1 MTASGTT
8 NEDCRA
14 TLQAPA
20 HLIPAS
26 SSKALADAQGRK
38 VGYLRLSLTPACP
51 MRCTYCRPNVIK
63 DMPGEQRMSADTIE
77 TMVRHLV
84 VRWGLRKVRLTG
96 GEPTVRRDLLEII
109 KRLSHIEGLDDLAMT
124 TNGLT
129 LARHASAFRRAG
141 LQRVNV
147 SLDSL
152 RPDTFARMTGVRG
165 PQRVVAGI
173 HAAMKAGLA
182 PIRLNTVVLAG
193 ENDAEAPE
201 LVRFAAGRGL
211 EIRFIELMPMG
222 PLANQWAERFVPEA
236 AMREQ
241 IDPIVD
247 EWSAIDQGH
256 DSARRYRL
264 RLRDGRSVV
273 VGFITPMSCHFC
285 AACNRLR
292 LTASGDVYP
301 CLMDEPRGNIMDT
314 LTPNFD
320 AERFDAGLRAA
331 LQAKATV
338 HPVTGFTTMT
348 VLGG

>member
-1 MTASGTT
+1 MLS
-8 NEDCRA
+8 D
-14 TLQAPA
+14 P
-20 HLIPAS
+20 H
-26 SSKALADAQGRK
+26 GRQI
-38 VGYLRLSLTPACP
+38 GYLRLSLTPACP

-84 VRWGLRKVRLTG
+84 TRWGLRKVRLTG
-96 GEPTVRRDLLEII
+96 GEPTVRRDLMEII
-109 KRLSHIEGLDDLAMT
+109 HRLSRINGLEDLAMT

-129 LARHASAFRRAG
+129 LARHAGAFRQAG
-141 LQRVNV
+141 LQRVNI

-152 RPDTFARMTGVRG
+152 RPDTFARMTGVKG
-165 PQRVVAGI
+165 PERVVAGI
-173 HAAMKAGLA
+173 HAAMEAGLE

-193 ENDAEAPE
+193 ENDAELPE

-222 PLANQWAERFVPEA
+222 PLAAQWAERYVPEA

-241 IDPIVD
+241 IAPITD
-247 EWSAIDQGH
+247 RWSAIDQGH

-264 RLRDGRSVV
+264 RLTDGRSVV
-273 VGFITPMSCHFC
+273 VGFITPMSCNFC
-285 AACNRLR
+285 ASCNRLR

-314 LTPNFD
+314 LTPHFD
-320 AERFDAGLRAA
+320 AAQFDARLHTA
-331 LQAKATV
+331 LQNKDPE

>member
-1 MTASGTT
+1 MLS
-8 NEDCRA
+8 DR
-14 TLQAPA
+14 
-20 HLIPAS
+20 H
-26 SSKALADAQGRK
+26 GRQI
-38 VGYLRLSLTPACP
+38 GYLRLSLTPACP

-84 VRWGLRKVRLTG
+84 TRWGLRKVRLTG
-96 GEPTVRRDLLEII
+96 GEPTVRRDLMEII
-109 KRLSHIEGLDDLAMT
+109 HRLSQIDGLEDLAMT

-129 LARHASAFRRAG
+129 LARHAAAFRQAG
-141 LQRVNV
+141 LQRVNI

-152 RPDTFARMTGVRG
+152 RPDTFVRMTGVKG

-173 HAAMKAGLA
+173 HAAMEAGLD

-193 ENDAEAPE
+193 ENEAELPE
-201 LVRFAAGRGL
+201 LVRFAAERGL

-222 PLANQWAERFVPEA
+222 PLADQWAERYVPEA

-241 IDPIVD
+241 IDPIVKQ
-247 EWSAIDQGH
+247 WSAIDQGH

-264 RLRDGRSVV
+264 RLTDGRSVV
-273 VGFITPMSCHFC
+273 VGFITPMSCNFC

-314 LTPNFD
+314 LTPCFDNEQFD
-320 AERFDAGLRAA
+320 ARLHDA
-331 LQAKATV
+331 LQGKAPE
-338 HPVTGFTTMT
+338 HPVNGFTTMT